1 MRQGQARA
9 PVVVPQDGLAADRD
23 PALRARPG
31 AGWSSITDD
40 VRADMGSVLPGPK
53 RSQRTGMKKSIVTST
68 VARRQVHSD
77 LIATGRA
84 VARRL
89 AHARV
94 LLKPA
99 AEAGPVRPD
108 RGTLSRGG
116 HVVPEGRTGAGTR
129 PRSARPN
136 PGAAR

>member
-9 PVVVPQDGLAADRD
+9 PVVVPQDGLATERD

-53 RSQRTGMKKSIVTST
+53 RSRRTGMKKSIVTST
-68 VARRQVHSD
+68 VARRQAHSD
-77 LIATGRA
+77 LTAADRA
-84 VARRL
+84 VAQKL
-89 AHARV
+89 ARARI
-94 LLKPA
+94 LLTPA

-108 RGTLSRGG
+108 RATLSRGG
-116 HVVPEGRTGAGTR
+116 MSSPRAGRGRLRRRA
-129 PRSARPN
+129 
-136 PGAAR
+136 